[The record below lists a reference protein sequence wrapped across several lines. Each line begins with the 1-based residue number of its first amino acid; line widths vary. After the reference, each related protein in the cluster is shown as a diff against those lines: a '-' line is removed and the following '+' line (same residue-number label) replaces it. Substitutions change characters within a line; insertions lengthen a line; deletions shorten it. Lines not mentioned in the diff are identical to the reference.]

1 MFGFAVPMI
10 VNAVEGNAEAL
21 KENNTATNL
30 QQSFWLLSNVEDIE
44 RIHEI
49 SQNEKTYTGAEL
61 LTLVKSVNADANA
74 STLKALVSS
83 DSTEEIIMRRSMDE

>member
-30 QQSFWLLSNVEDIE
+30 QQSFWLISNVEDIE
-44 RIHEI
+44 KNSRNFSKRENIYRCRI
-49 SQNEKTYTGAEL
+49 
-61 LTLVKSVNADANA
+61 VNAY
-74 STLKALVSS
+74 KKV
-83 DSTEEIIMRRSMDE
+83 